1 MIGSGHLR
9 GKRVLVTGGTTGI
22 GRATVALL
30 GQHGARVVTFGRHE
44 KELADALR
52 YSGQFGE
59 VHGLIADAS
68 EAAGVERVYQAVEAN
83 LAGLDILVACAALG
97 AHPIHEMSDHDW
109 RYAIEPGSTGSDMR
123 ECDPPEQRDLI
134 GQHRMLRA
142 EQVAE
147 AILFVL
153 TREENCDIVSLRI
166 EPRLQKGG

>member
-1 MIGSGHLR
+1 MHR
-9 GKRVLVTGGTTGI
+9 
-22 GRATVALL
+22 
-30 GQHGARVVTFGRHE
+30 
-44 KELADALR
+44 
-52 YSGQFGE
+52 
-59 VHGLIADAS
+59 LIADAS

-109 RYAIEPGSTGSDMR
+109 RYVIEPGSTGSDMR

-153 TREENCDIVSLRI
+153 TRRYLRHRVAEDRAKASEGRI
-166 EPRLQKGG
+166 GAGPPPWLDAPFLRAVGAPRQICIGKHRFLNYLHFGGKRRKHIRFGEG